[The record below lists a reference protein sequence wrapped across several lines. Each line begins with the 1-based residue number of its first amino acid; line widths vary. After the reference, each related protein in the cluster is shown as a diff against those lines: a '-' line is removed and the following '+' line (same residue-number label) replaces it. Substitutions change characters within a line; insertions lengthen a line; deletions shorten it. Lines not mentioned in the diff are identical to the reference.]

1 MHGRD
6 APMLCLMRLRILL
19 PLLAAL
25 ASACA
30 PPLQAETPVPRPDH
44 VVIVIE
50 ENHRAPQIIGNPAA
64 PYMNALADQGAL
76 FTQSFAVTHP
86 SQPNYLHIFSGA
98 NQGCTSDSVP
108 PAGAPYTTANL
119 GAGLL
124 AKGLTFGGYSL
135 GQPGVGFLGRSSG
148 AYVRKHNPWCNWQG
162 TGPNQLPP
170 AVNMPFTSFP
180 ADYGTLP
187 TISFVIPDMDYDMH
201 DGSIAFGDA
210 WLKTHLDAYIQWAKT
225 HNSLLILTFDEDDFT
240 AVNRI
245 ATIFVGPMVK
255 QGEYGERIT
264 HHSVLRTLEDMYGL
278 DHAGASATATPI
290 GDVWTASLGSALE

>member
-1 MHGRD
+1 
-6 APMLCLMRLRILL
+6 MRIRILL
-19 PLLAAL
+19 LLVAAL
-25 ASACA
+25 ASASA
-30 PPLQAETPVPRPDH
+30 PSPEAQTPVPRPDH

-76 FTQSFAVTHP
+76 FTESFAVTHP
-86 SQPNYLHIFSGA
+86 SQPNYLHLFSGA
-98 NQGCTSDSVP
+98 NQGCTDDSVP

-119 GAGLL
+119 GAELL
-124 AKGLTFGGYSL
+124 AKGLTFGGYSQT
-135 GQPGVGFLGRSSG
+135 QPGVGFLGRSSG
-148 AYVRKHNPWCNWQG
+148 AYVRKHSPWSNWQG

-187 TISFVIPDMDYDMH
+187 TISFVVPDMNYDMH
-201 DGSIAFGDA
+201 DGSIAAGDA
-210 WLKTHLDAYIQWAKT
+210 WLKTNLDAYIQWAKT
-225 HNSLLILTFDEDDFT
+225 RNSLFILTFDEDDFT
-240 AVNRI
+240 TVNRI

-255 QGEYGERIT
+255 QGQYGERIT
-264 HHSVLRTLEDMYGL
+264 HQSVLHTLEDLYGL

-290 GDVWTASLGSALE
+290 ADVWTESPVSAHE